1 MLCKFLWSQDLAE
14 ATRSCVGNGVGGKQ
28 QLPVYCGEH
37 GYLLVIPIPGCQTV
51 TMEQRNLGAL
61 SLGPWEMSQEPNSK
75 SQEKNGNTTPHR
87 CQPEHNKAIGS
98 HKAVHVLN
106 SRLHRGHCAQSQDCK
121 LGPQWL
127 QPPSGQLL
135 SERHYQWP
143 SPPGGMREH
152 THTHPSHGVSASQGV
167 LIDWDQRAQAQEAS
181 QESRA

>member
-87 CQPEHNKAIGS
+87 CQPEHNKAMGS

-106 SRLHRGHCAQSQDCK
+106 SRLHRG
-121 LGPQWL
+121 LTTLRPEPGL
-127 QPPSGQLL
+127 QVRTTVAPASFWSTALRETLPMAFSPR
-135 SERHYQWP
+135 RH
-143 SPPGGMREH
+143 
-152 THTHPSHGVSASQGV
+152 A
-167 LIDWDQRAQAQEAS
+167 
-181 QESRA
+181 